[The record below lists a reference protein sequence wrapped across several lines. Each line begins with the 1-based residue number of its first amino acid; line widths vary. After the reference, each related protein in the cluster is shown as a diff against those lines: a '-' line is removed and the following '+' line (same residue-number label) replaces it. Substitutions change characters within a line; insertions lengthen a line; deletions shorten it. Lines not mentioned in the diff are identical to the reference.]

1 MVGSFTKLDNSLSEG
16 INGIGRKMD
25 LLRFILT
32 NSLIPSYVHS
42 FSKHLL
48 NIYHM
53 PRTDGNRVKINVNF
67 RKQKL
72 HLLHPEFV
80 DLVTYLLPI
89 LAVKSHLLILL
100 PQKVVPGLISKF

>member
-1 MVGSFTKLDNSLSEG
+1 MVGSFTKLDNSLSG
-16 INGIGRKMD
+16 SINGIGRKMD

-32 NSLIPSYVHS
+32 NSFIPSYIHS
-42 FSKHLL
+42 FNKQLL

-53 PRTDGNRVKINVNF
+53 PRTDGNRVKIKVNF

-80 DLVTYLLPI
+80 DHVTYVLPI
-89 LAVKSHLLILL
+89 MTVKSHLLILL
-100 PQKVVPGLISKF
+100 PQIVSSLISKF

>member
-1 MVGSFTKLDNSLSEG
+1 MDNSLSES

-25 LLRFILT
+25 LLRLILT
-32 NSLIPSYVHS
+32 NSFIPSYIHS
-42 FSKHLL
+42 FNKQLL

-53 PRTDGNRVKINVNF
+53 PRTDGNRVKIKVNF

-80 DLVTYLLPI
+80 DHVTYVLPI
-89 LAVKSHLLILL
+89 MTVKSHLLILL
-100 PQKVVPGLISKF
+100 PQIVSSLISKF